1 MIAKKGQNM
10 EMLKDLHEIC
20 ETLSHELQTANQ
32 KIRSAGGKMTGSD
45 LDYIDKLTHAIKS
58 IKTTIAMVEAED
70 GASGRYMPHYGY
82 SYGDGYDHDMSYA
95 RHRDGMG
102 RYTSR
107 RGTSYSD
114 GMVDELRALMEDAP
128 DEATKKEFRRFI
140 SKIESM

>member
-1 MIAKKGQNM
+1 M

-32 KIRSAGGKMTGSD
+32 KIRSTGGKMTGSD

-58 IKTTIAMVEAED
+58 IKTTIAMVEADE
-70 GASGRYMPHYGY
+70 GESGRYMPHYGGRY
-82 SYGDGYDHDMSYA
+82 SYNDGYDYDMSNA
-95 RHRDGMG
+95 RRRDSMG

-107 RGTSYSD
+107 RSSYSD
-114 GMVDELRALMEDAP
+114 GMVEELRTLMEDAP

>member
-1 MIAKKGQNM
+1 M

-58 IKTTIAMVEAED
+58 IKTTIAMVEADE
-70 GASGRYMPHYGY
+70 GESGRYMPYGGRY

-95 RHRDGMG
+95 RRRDSMG
-102 RYTSR
+102 RYR
-107 RGTSYSD
+107 RGSSYAD
-114 GMVDELRALMEDAP
+114 GMVDELRTLMEDAP